1 MRQTFVIAAVLG
13 LAACAGSSET
23 DDTDSTADSDTDG
36 ATEEG
41 CTELTSGDWVGSGA
55 AFGMSMGV
63 ELEMDAEGCTFE
75 LNNWSMNMG
84 SLPDGGTV
92 DGDQVTLA
100 GDSYW
105 ESCVGTADSV
115 GEVSGVCDDDGAAFS
130 LELD

>member
-1 MRQTFVIAAVLG
+1 MRPTFVIAVLVC
-13 LAACAGSSET
+13 AACGGASET
-23 DDTDSTADSDTDG
+23 DDTDSTAESDTDA

-84 SLPDGGTV
+84 LPDGGTV

-100 GDSYW
+100 GTSYW
-105 ESCVGTADSV
+105 ESCVGTADSE
-115 GEVSGVCDDDGAAFS
+115 GEVSGVCDNDGAAFS